1 MTLDAGVRINW
12 LNASTDLTNDQFYSV
27 EGQLAWYPCRT
38 RSTWSLKVRYAYGH
52 QNSPG
57 MAALG
62 AVPLVIS
69 TPGATQLATL
79 QGNIAF

>member
-1 MTLDAGVRINW
+1 MRVR
-12 LNASTDLTNDQFYSV
+12 LEGSFSRPSLRSV
-27 EGQLAWYPCRT
+27 SWYPEH
-38 RSTWSLKVRYAYGH
+38 SQHLVLKGRYAYGH